1 MEIPQRHLETFQLC
15 SVVMAEEKETTSAAF
30 CVCCSNVFPFY
41 PHQTLKDG
49 AQDCVSPNIPL
60 IL

>member
-1 MEIPQRHLETFQLC
+1 MEIPQRNLETFQLR
-15 SVVMAEEKETTSAAF
+15 SVVVAEEEETTSAAF
-30 CVCCSNVFPFY
+30 CVSSSNVFPFC

-49 AQDCVSPNIPL
+49 AQDCVSLNIPF